1 MTTPRTM
8 VLEAD
13 ARTRWNKGIA
23 VAVGILFFFQLITFL
38 IGSSLIETYLAGDSD
53 RVSLTM
59 GVLLE
64 MVAGIA
70 VVAIGFLMYRVL
82 KTVDKRIR
90 RAHRDGQ
97 SRLNWQGRRFVDG
110 DAGEEEDGRAMWV
123 LRSLVTA

>member
-1 MTTPRTM
+1 MKLTPELGGTK
-8 VLEAD
+8 E
-13 ARTRWNKGIA
+13 IA

-38 IGSSLIETYLAGDSD
+38 IVSSLIETYLAGDSD

-90 RAHRDGQ
+90 RLTGMAKVG
-97 SRLNWQGRRFVDG
+97 
-110 DAGEEEDGRAMWV
+110 
-123 LRSLVTA
+123 